1 MNELISFENIN
12 ENQLKRLGFCLG
24 KSLRAGDV
32 VLLRGEMGAGKSV
45 LTRAA
50 AQGMG
55 VEGPV
60 PSPTFTILNIHEGT
74 ELKLYHF
81 DLYRLESADALFE
94 MGLEEYIPS
103 TDGATFIEWPQM
115 AEEAMPG
122 SVLEI
127 EIVIAAGGTGA
138 QIGPEGKG
146 VGFMNNFTVCVTD
159 GELIAV
165 IARQMGDE
173 NLPNPVWTRSHGTG
187 GGIPVVEVADDADAC
202 GIGGPCAEQTAG
214 NAVFIPGG
222 VGTKD
227 APGRRRPTGSESL
240 QFRKKVVPGRNFPE
254 KGHIITCLVGEE
266 GSVGEMQQFRD
277 GMSP

>member
-12 ENQLKRLGFCLG
+12 EQTLQRIGVCLG

-115 AEEAMPG
+115 AEEAMPE
-122 SVLEI
+122 SVLEV
-127 EIVIAAGGTGA
+127 EIVYAMDGLARSLTMTGTGDFDMA
-138 QIGPEGKG
+138 RLEALEG
-146 VGFMNNFTVCVTD
+146 MLE
-159 GELIAV
+159 ELHE
-165 IARQMGDE
+165 D
-173 NLPNPVWTRSHGTG
+173 S
-187 GGIPVVEVADDADAC
+187 DD
-202 GIGGPCAEQTAG
+202 
-214 NAVFIPGG
+214 
-222 VGTKD
+222 
-227 APGRRRPTGSESL
+227 
-240 QFRKKVVPGRNFPE
+240 
-254 KGHIITCLVGEE
+254 
-266 GSVGEMQQFRD
+266 
-277 GMSP
+277 